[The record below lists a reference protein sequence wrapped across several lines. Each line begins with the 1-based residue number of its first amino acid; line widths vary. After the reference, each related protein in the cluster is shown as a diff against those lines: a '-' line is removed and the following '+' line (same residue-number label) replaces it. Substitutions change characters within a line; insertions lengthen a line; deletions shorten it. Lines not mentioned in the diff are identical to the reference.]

1 MLLSEKLSQQKK
13 QPKIKTIHVKFVR
26 NLTLSNDAVYEGKN
40 GKVYVLSA
48 GQWYSTTGKKPLIHN
63 FIID

>member
-1 MLLSEKLSQQKK
+1 MLLSEMLEQEKK

-26 NLTLSNDAVYEGKN
+26 YLTLSNDAVYEDKN
-40 GKVYVLSA
+40 GKIYVLSA
-48 GQWYSTTGKKPLIHN
+48 GQWYSVTGKKPLIHN